1 MSQSQA
7 ALTAQVRPVLSTSE
21 RIRTILK
28 LAFPISLAQSSTL
41 SMALIDLAMVGRLG
55 NKAVA
60 ALGLSVFSNTFI
72 LASMDGLNSSIR
84 GIVAR
89 RRGESSTEAKCAP
102 LNAGLLIAVMVGTPL
117 VIICCLLSS
126 FLFSLISS
134 EPDVTKVGIPFFRVL
149 CFGIPAAGMHN
160 AFNGHWTG
168 IEKPRVYTSIVFFMT
183 SLNAFLNYM
192 LIFGHFG
199 APAMGATGAAISTA
213 ISLYAG
219 VVINCL
225 IVYFRFRNDGFL
237 TAKPERSLV
246 MRIIRLGLPIN
257 VAAFFGASGYVI
269 FLKMVGQVGTAELA
283 GANVLVRVTMILNI
297 VAISI
302 GMATAT
308 LVSRT
313 VGEGDPVGATEWG
326 WAAGKLGIIGLTL
339 AGLPVLLFP
348 TVFLSVFLSDA
359 HTMSIANAPL
369 RIEGAMAGIL
379 SLSYIF
385 AFTLNSLGDGKRIMI
400 VYLSTQWLI
409 LLPMAW
415 LVGPHLHYG
424 LLQLWLVQMAY
435 GVVATVLITGLWING
450 NWKTIKI

>member
-1 MSQSQA
+1 
-7 ALTAQVRPVLSTSE
+7 
-21 RIRTILK
+21 
-28 LAFPISLAQSSTL
+28 
-41 SMALIDLAMVGRLG
+41 
-55 NKAVA
+55 
-60 ALGLSVFSNTFI
+60 
-72 LASMDGLNSSIR
+72 
-84 GIVAR
+84 
-89 RRGESSTEAKCAP
+89 
-102 LNAGLLIAVMVGTPL
+102 
-117 VIICCLLSS
+117 
-126 FLFSLISS
+126 
-134 EPDVTKVGIPFFRVL
+134 
-149 CFGIPAAGMHN
+149 MHN

>member
-1 MSQSQA
+1 
-7 ALTAQVRPVLSTSE
+7 
-21 RIRTILK
+21 
-28 LAFPISLAQSSTL
+28 
-41 SMALIDLAMVGRLG
+41 
-55 NKAVA
+55 
-60 ALGLSVFSNTFI
+60 
-72 LASMDGLNSSIR
+72 MDGLNSSIR

-134 EPDVTKVGIPFFRVL
+134 DPDVTKIGIPFFRVL

-308 LVSRT
+308 LVSRKT
-313 VGEGDPVGATEWG
+313 GHHRSHPGGTSCPSIPNSVSVG
-326 WAAGKLGIIGLTL
+326 
-339 AGLPVLLFP
+339 F
-348 TVFLSVFLSDA
+348 
-359 HTMSIANAPL
+359 
-369 RIEGAMAGIL
+369 
-379 SLSYIF
+379 SL
-385 AFTLNSLGDGKRIMI
+385 
-400 VYLSTQWLI
+400 
-409 LLPMAW
+409 
-415 LVGPHLHYG
+415 
-424 LLQLWLVQMAY
+424 
-435 GVVATVLITGLWING
+435 
-450 NWKTIKI
+450 